1 MNNHINFYDF
11 MELWHWKNKPLL
23 VMDKLYLNDEFDT
36 VLMKLSDNHKDTL
49 ENIKQYDIEFE
60 FAIFPKFSL
69 LRCSVYIQP
78 KYTEAEVVGVFVG
91 QDFVIVYLD
100 DIRED

>member
-1 MNNHINFYDF
+1 MANNHINFYDF

-36 VLMKLSDNHKDTL
+36 VLMELSEHRADTL

-60 FAIFPKFSL
+60 FAIFPEFSS
-69 LRCSVYIQP
+69 LRCSAYIKP

-100 DIRED
+100 DLEG

>member
-11 MELWHWKNKPLL
+11 MELCK
-23 VMDKLYLNDEFDT
+23 MYLEDEFDD
-36 VLMKLSDNHKDTL
+36 VLMELADNHQDTL
-49 ENIKQYDIEFE
+49 ENIKQFDVEFE
-60 FAIFPKFSL
+60 FAIFPEFSP

-91 QDFVIVYLD
+91 QDFIIVFLD
-100 DIRED
+100 DLR

>member
-1 MNNHINFYDF
+1 MGNHINFYDF

-36 VLMKLSDNHKDTL
+36 VLMELSDHHVDTL

-60 FAIFPKFSL
+60 FAIFPEFSP
-69 LRCSVYIQP
+69 LRCSVY
-78 KYTEAEVVGVFVG
+78 TAEVHESGSSRRVCRSR
-91 QDFVIVYLD
+91 LCNSLS
-100 DIRED
+100 

>member
-36 VLMKLSDNHKDTL
+36 VLMELSDHHEDTL

-60 FAIFPKFSL
+60 FAIFPEFSPL
-69 LRCSVYIQP
+69 KSTAYIQP
-78 KYTEAEVVGVFVG
+78 RYTEAEVIGVFVG
-91 QDFVIVYLD
+91 QDFIIVYLD
-100 DIRED
+100 LE

>member
-36 VLMKLSDNHKDTL
+36 VLMELSDHHKDTL

-60 FAIFPKFSL
+60 FAIFPEFSP

-78 KYTEAEVVGVFVG
+78 KYIEAEVVGVFVG
-91 QDFVIVYLD
+91 QGFIIVYLD
-100 DIRED
+100 MRKV

>member
-23 VMDKLYLNDEFDT
+23 VMDKMYLEDEFDD
-36 VLMKLSDNHKDTL
+36 VLMELADNHQDTL
-49 ENIKQYDIEFE
+49 ENIKQFDVEFE
-60 FAIFPKFSL
+60 FAIFPEFSP

-91 QDFVIVYLD
+91 QDFIIVFLD
-100 DIRED
+100 DLR

>member
-36 VLMKLSDNHKDTL
+36 VLMELSDHREDTL

-60 FAIFPKFSL
+60 FAIFPEFSPL
-69 LRCSVYIQP
+69 KLSAYILP

-91 QDFVIVYLD
+91 HDFIIVYLD
-100 DIRED
+100 LE

>member
-1 MNNHINFYDF
+1 MGNHINFADF

-23 VMDKLYLNDEFDT
+23 VMDKLYLEDEFDNE
-36 VLMKLSDNHKDTL
+36 LMILADNHTDTL
-49 ENIKQYDIEFE
+49 KNIRKFDIEFE
-60 FAIFPKFSL
+60 FAIYPEFSP
-69 LRCSVYIQP
+69 LRSTVYIQP

-100 DIRED
+100 DLEG